1 MSEKTKTYLI
11 EKDGETEELNETA
24 LKAYVQEQ
32 TGVKSIKMES
42 DEGEGEV
49 VPAEDIIDGVF
60 QLVESGSEL
69 DDSFPDEVG
78 EVYNFVKEVMTNS
91 KKLKEAAKDA
101 AKAEKEARRL
111 AAEKA
116 KEEEERKKAE
126 LGERKNKLFKFI
138 KKGADKAAK
147 QFEGAVQSF
156 AKGLPKGIT
165 ISENSHKGFGIVI
178 EEGVNESDMALA
190 TGYLLQQSENSEA
203 MARTSGF
210 LFGDLCNHFVAIDLF
225 PSRIQAA
232 KFISEKALENGK
244 KISQRGIES
253 YARMSDRIA
262 LEHRNTDIVD
272 KAYLTLANAK
282 VPKREDGEDKKAYA
296 KRLEEYEND
305 RSEIA
310 EKLAN
315 GEVSEVKDISEL
327 VNDMQVK
334 HGLKQAKDPAQKS
347 VSDHLRTFFLGTIYL
362 EKLVGVFEEG
372 EIHFQ
377 EKGSKDVTFQDAAEV
392 AEMVENARGNL
403 INSLVSYKTKGV
415 EVTLEELENGEAAFD
430 VPKIDTISGKPT
442 GKTVVKMVPVYPRP
456 FFDVPKSEEK
466 KTNGGDDEEE

>member
-1 MSEKTKTYLI
+1 MSEKTYII
-11 EKDGETEELNETA
+11 EGKDGNEELNESA
-24 LKAYVQEQ
+24 FKAYVEKE
-32 TGVKSIKMES
+32 TGIKPIKMES
-42 DEGEGEV
+42 EDGEEEFSV
-49 VPAEDIIDGVF
+49 EDIIDGVL

-69 DDSFPDEVG
+69 NDSFPDEVG
-78 EVYNFVKEVMTNS
+78 EVYNFVKEAITES
-91 KKLKEAAKDA
+91 KRLKEAAKDEAKALKEA
-101 AKAEKEARRL
+101 AKLAKEKEKEE
-111 AAEKA
+111 AEKA
-116 KEEEERKKAE
+116 KAQ
-126 LGERKNKLFKFI
+126 LGERQNKLFKYI

-165 ISENSHKGFGIVI
+165 ISENSHKGFGIVV
-178 EEGVNESDMALA
+178 EEGVSEADMAVA

-282 VPKREDGEDKKAYA
+282 VPKKEEKEDKKSYA
-296 KRLEEYEND
+296 KRIEEYEND
-305 RSEIA
+305 RTAIA
-310 EKLAN
+310 EKLAA
-315 GEVSEVKDISEL
+315 GEVTEVKEVADL
-327 VNDMQVK
+327 VNEMQVK

-347 VSDHLRTFFLGTIYL
+347 ITDHLRTFFLGTIYL

-372 EIHFQ
+372 EIQFQ
-377 EKGSKDVTFQDAAEV
+377 EKGSSDVLGYEASDV

-403 INSLVSYKTKGV
+403 LNSLVSYKTKGV
-415 EVTLEELENGEAAFD
+415 EITLEELENGEAAFD
-430 VPKIDTISGKPT
+430 VPKIDKLSGKPT

-456 FFDVPKSEEK
+456 FFDVPKPEKKEEK
-466 KTNGGDDEEE
+466 GGSDEEE